1 MTPDPNFIFNP
12 FLLMISALNGYLD
25 AANNRLN
32 TSFSRLSSGSRIN
45 SASDDPA
52 GLQIASSMTTQIS
65 GMAQALNNLG
75 DGISAAQTASGA
87 LDQVSN
93 TLQQLRDLAVQS
105 ANGTNTAADRQ
116 NLQTQFAQLTSN
128 IDDTAAQTRFNGQNL
143 LDGTF
148 NQTLQSGPNASDTI
162 NLQLG
167 NVGSASLGL
176 SGVDISSAASSS
188 NALAAIDQAIQ
199 YVGSQQASIGAMQSS
214 LQSTGA
220 NLQTSG
226 VNLSASRGAITDTD
240 YAQQSSDLAAAN
252 VKQQAATKAIALYNA
267 NQASVLNLL
276 PTPHL

>member
-1 MTPDPNFIFNP
+1 MDEANRPIHLYQP
-12 FLLMISALNGYLD
+12 MISALNGYLD
-25 AANNRLN
+25 AAGNSLN
-32 TSFSRLSSGSRIN
+32 TSMNRLSSGLRIN

-52 GLQIASSMTTQIS
+52 GLQIASRMTTQIS

-87 LDQVSN
+87 LGQVSN

-116 NLQTQFAQLTSN
+116 NLQAQFAQLTSHV
-128 IDDTAAQTRFNGQNL
+128 DDTAAQTRFNGQNL

-148 NQTLQSGPNASDTI
+148 NQTLQSGPNAGDTI

-167 NVGSASLGL
+167 NVSSGSLGL
-176 SGVDISSAASSS
+176 TGLDISTAAGSS

-199 YVGSQQASIGAMQSS
+199 TVGSQQASTGAIQSS
-214 LQSTGA
+214 LQSASA
-220 NLQTSG
+220 NLQTTG

-252 VKQQAATKAIALYNA
+252 VKQQAAIKVVALYNA
-267 NQASVLNLL
+267 HQASVLSLL
-276 PTPHL
+276 PPPRT